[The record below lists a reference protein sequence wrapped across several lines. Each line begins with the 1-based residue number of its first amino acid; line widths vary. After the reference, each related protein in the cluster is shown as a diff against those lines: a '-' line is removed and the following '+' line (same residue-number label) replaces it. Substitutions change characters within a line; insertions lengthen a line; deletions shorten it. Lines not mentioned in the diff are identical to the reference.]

1 MIDSIGRRLAG
12 EWAVVSGNS
21 ASFLWIVV
29 CTLDSACCQLSMGR
43 YISLLVL
50 SLILA
55 TTAVPADAQGRGRGV
70 SRFGAPTPPVPGSAA
85 ARVNQEPAYARG
97 YSDGYRHAQQD
108 RSDRRGYDPVAH
120 RDYRDADQGFYRSY
134 GSHEAYKDNYRAGFR
149 AGYDAG
155 YRDPSG
161 RGR

>member
-12 EWAVVSGNS
+12 ERAVVSANS
-21 ASFLWIVV
+21 AGFLWIVV

-85 ARVNQEPAYARG
+85 ADAH
-97 YSDGYRHAQQD
+97 SDGDGATGMEPRAQKIVNEE
-108 RSDRRGYDPVAH
+108 RVLLERRGARVDSLQRRTKPRRPIKHPKSAI
-120 RDYRDADQGFYRSY
+120 
-134 GSHEAYKDNYRAGFR
+134 
-149 AGYDAG
+149 
-155 YRDPSG
+155 
-161 RGR
+161 